1 MLCRFSAKTNF
12 GKIIRIKSIPAVM
25 KGIERIDEK
34 IFNFIKSCRSIFIDI
49 GDVKMKK
56 FNIKSVWVFYDRKK
70 SSALLILSSARIPLV
85 RVSNNGKPRNW
96 GCGAAGS
103 ALAWHARG
111 RGFEPR

>member
-1 MLCRFSAKTNF
+1 M
-12 GKIIRIKSIPAVM
+12 
-25 KGIERIDEK
+25 
-34 IFNFIKSCRSIFIDI
+34 
-49 GDVKMKK
+49 
-56 FNIKSVWVFYDRKK
+56 
-70 SSALLILSSARIPLV
+70 LSSARIPLV